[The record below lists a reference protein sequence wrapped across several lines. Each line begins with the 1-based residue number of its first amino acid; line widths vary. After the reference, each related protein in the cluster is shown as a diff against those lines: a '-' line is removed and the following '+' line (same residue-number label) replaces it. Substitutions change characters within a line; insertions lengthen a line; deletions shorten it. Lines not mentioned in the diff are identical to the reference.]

1 MSIVTD
7 IKNQIKELENKL
19 KSIQGECSHP
29 KSCRVLT
36 NEYEIGGMNYDHQ
49 EYEVSSKQQY
59 WTCTLCEKQWTESV
73 RV

>member
-7 IKNQIKELENKL
+7 IKNQIKQLEKKL
-19 KSIQGECSHP
+19 KDIQNECSHP

-49 EYEVSSKQQY
+49 EYETSSKHCARSSGQ
-59 WTCTLCEKQWTESV
+59 KV
-73 RV
+73 